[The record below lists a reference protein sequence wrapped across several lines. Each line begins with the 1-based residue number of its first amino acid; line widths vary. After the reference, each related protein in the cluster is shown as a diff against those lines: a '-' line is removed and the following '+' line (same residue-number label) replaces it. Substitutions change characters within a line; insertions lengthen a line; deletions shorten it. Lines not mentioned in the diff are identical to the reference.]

1 MPQTDNVQDT
11 PGADEQQSS
20 ELPRHYVAFSFTGD
34 RAGGQRPGE
43 ASVTAS
49 CYLGFP
55 DQRISIPRVLR
66 AKQGAGVEPSAVL
79 LAVSYLGLMT
89 SAEIRDLT

>member
-1 MPQTDNVQDT
+1 MLQTENAQGT
-11 PGADEQQSS
+11 SSADEQQNA
-20 ELPRHYVAFSFTGD
+20 EPPRHYFVFSFTGD
-34 RAGGQRPGE
+34 RAGGQHPGE